1 MQVSRLVKPADSDGG
16 KVSYQDYQSLA
27 ITRRGRVLTIALNR
41 PEKLNAIDGVLH
53 EELSRVF
60 DDLNR
65 DREIDIAV
73 LTGAGRAFC
82 AGGDADWLD
91 TLIQN
96 PLGWEKLSEENRRTM
111 NGILECRQPI
121 IAKLN
126 GVAAGLG
133 ATLALFCDVIFASDK
148 ARIGD
153 PHVKIGLVAGDG
165 GSAIW
170 PYLIGFA
177 RAREYLYT
185 GEFIPAP
192 QAADMGLINRCVP
205 HDELD
210 AAVDAF
216 ADQLASGAVRAIQW
230 TKQAVNA
237 PLRELVASNM
247 ELSLALEAK
256 SNLTQ
261 DHQEGINAL
270 RQKRPAKFIGR

>member
-1 MQVSRLVKPADSDGG
+1 VP
-16 KVSYQDYQSLA
+16 YDYKCLDIA
-27 ITRRGRVLTIALNR
+27 RRDRVLTITLNR

-60 DDLNR
+60 DEVNR
-65 DREIDIAV
+65 DRDVDVVI

-91 TLIQN
+91 TLIQD
-96 PLGWEKLSEENRRTM
+96 PLGWETLSEENRRTI
-111 NGILECRQPI
+111 NGILECRQPV

-133 ATLALFCDVIFASDK
+133 ATIALFCDVIFASEK

-153 PHVKIGLVAGDG
+153 PHVKVGLVAGDG

-177 RAREYLYT
+177 RAREFLFT
-185 GEFIPAP
+185 GELIPAP
-192 QAADMGLINRCVP
+192 RAAEMGLINRSVP
-205 HDELD
+205 PDELD
-210 AAVDAF
+210 ATVDAF
-216 ADQLASGAVRAIQW
+216 ADQLASGAIRAIQW

-237 PLRELVASNM
+237 PLRELVASNL
-247 ELSLALEAK
+247 ELSLSLEAK
-256 SNLTQ
+256 SNLTH

-270 RQKRPAKFIGR
+270 REKRAPKFTGR

>member
-1 MQVSRLVKPADSDGG
+1 M
-16 KVSYQDYQSLA
+16 SYDDYQALKIS
-27 ITRRGRVLTIALNR
+27 RRERVLTIMLNR

-60 DDLNR
+60 DELNR
-65 DREIDIAV
+65 DREVDVAV

-91 TLIQN
+91 TLIQD
-96 PLGWEKLSEENRRTM
+96 PLGWERLSEETRRTI
-111 NGILECRQPI
+111 NGILECRQPV

-133 ATLALFCDVIFASDK
+133 ATIALFCDVLFASDK

-165 GSAIW
+165 GTAIW
-170 PYLIGFA
+170 PQLIGFA
-177 RAREYLYT
+177 RARQYLYT
-185 GEFIPAP
+185 GEFITAQ
-192 QAADMGLINRCVP
+192 QAADMGLINQCVP
-205 HDELD
+205 QEELD
-210 AAVDAF
+210 TVVDGF
-216 ADQLASGAVRAIQW
+216 ADQLAGGAVRAIQW

-237 PLRELVASNM
+237 PLRELVASNL
-247 ELSLALEAK
+247 ELSLSLEAK
-256 SNLTQ
+256 SNLTH

-270 RQKRPAKFIGR
+270 REKRPAKFIGR

>member
-1 MQVSRLVKPADSDGG
+1 MP
-16 KVSYQDYQSLA
+16 YDYKCLD
-27 ITRRGRVLTIALNR
+27 IGRRDRVLTITLNR

-60 DDLNR
+60 DEVNR
-65 DREIDIAV
+65 DRDVDVVI
-73 LTGAGRAFC
+73 LTGTGRAFC

-91 TLIQN
+91 TLIQD
-96 PLGWEKLSEENRRTM
+96 PLGWETLSEENRRTI
-111 NGILECRQPI
+111 NGILECRQPV

-133 ATLALFCDVIFASDK
+133 ATIALFCDVIFASDK

-153 PHVKIGLVAGDG
+153 PHVKVGLVAGDG

-177 RAREYLYT
+177 RAREFLFT
-185 GEFIPAP
+185 GELIPAP
-192 QAADMGLINRCVP
+192 RAAEMGLINRSVP
-205 HDELD
+205 PEELD

-216 ADQLASGAVRAIQW
+216 ADQLASGAIRAIQW

-237 PLRELVASNM
+237 PLRELVASNL
-247 ELSLALEAK
+247 ELSLSLEAK
-256 SNLTQ
+256 SNLTH

-270 RQKRPAKFIGR
+270 REKRAPKFTGR